1 MYGDKTKRPLVIGGI
16 TILTIV
22 IVMGSIYILHNSREW
37 NNVWGMNGSYIIY
50 ENDTDNPRRVQRCV
64 FDKMQYQDYRFLFSV
79 AQTKGTCDIRLL
91 DEKEICIKEWK
102 NISTDFEEI
111 LENNIVDVLDAVE
124 VISRGDTVDDDVV
137 YRIDIDG
144 RKNFWKRI
152 KQDGM

>member
-1 MYGDKTKRPLVIGGI
+1 MYGDKTKRQLVIGGI
-16 TILTIV
+16 IILTIV
-22 IVMGSIYILHNSREW
+22 IVMGIIYILHISQEW
-37 NNVWGMNGSYIIY
+37 DNVWGMNGSYIIY
-50 ENDTDNPRRVQRCV
+50 ENATDNPQRIQKCV
-64 FDKMQYQDYRFLFSV
+64 FDKTQYQDYRFLFSV

-91 DEKEICIKEWK
+91 DEKEACIKEWK

-111 LENNIVDVLDAVE
+111 LENNIVDVLDAVQ

-152 KQDGM
+152 KKD